1 MLTLD
6 QSKKDVAVVSE
17 KQVPERENFA
27 SRSMQHDSPPDS
39 TTQAP
44 GLLLRSPS
52 VRDLLQMQ
60 RTMGNRATTQFLSR
74 TPLQGAGQ
82 PKNAGGS
89 PPQQTTKVIPFTVR
103 ITERL
108 SPGALLKEAQKQFK
122 RQYPHIPESSTV
134 WRWDDPQQVKVTDD
148 HVKSKSF
155 VINVEVINQR
165 QNQESGE
172 EKGDLSRGTSNEKI
186 LMALKLADTTLLGEM
201 GEAAKA
207 AFSDP
212 SFIMTLVVMIG
223 GYIALWL
230 APEPTGITKVLAAGV
245 TVGLLAQFGWEK
257 IRDFA
262 RAWDDL
268 SDACSKAKT
277 EDELKQAGE
286 KFLKAIGPIGF
297 DIAVEIVTAVGGK
310 LTKVGIERVRP
321 RATEHA
327 NGQPRT
333 EQGRQDTGG
342 NSSERGM
349 QADQAPA
356 GQANSGRDVGTGSNA
371 LSDLIEKY
379 GENAHQIMEKIPNR
393 QDAIDT
399 LQMFD
404 TIADIPG
411 ADRLMK
417 NLISREDRIR
427 QGALS
432 ELGYAASLRQRGFEI
447 EELASVQGKPS
458 KQTVD
463 IIIKDGPVIDVKDY
477 NWRAPFYKNPAN
489 VQKVTDEFVTQAM
502 KHQERYPGR
511 KIEYA
516 FTDLENVPK
525 EIVEALK
532 KIGVNVKPVT
542 WSGK

>member
-27 SRSMQHDSPPDS
+27 SRSMQHDSPTDS

-52 VRDLLQMQ
+52 ARDLLQMQ

-74 TPLQGAGQ
+74 TPLQRAESSKNQ
-82 PKNAGGS
+82 TDSVPKKS
-89 PPQQTTKVIPFTVR
+89 SQSYEPFRVIVTRPLKSQ
-103 ITERL
+103 E
-108 SPGALLKEAQKQFK
+108 LLKEAE
-122 RQYPHIPESSTV
+122 RQYKRKFPQAQASNRDWTWELSGEAGPE
-134 WRWDDPQQVKVTDD
+134 
-148 HVKSKSF
+148 HVKRGWIEIGILKSDP
-155 VINVEVINQR
+155 VS

-172 EKGDLSRGTSNEKI
+172 EKGGLSRGTSNEKI

-212 SFIMTLVVMIG
+212 AFIMTLVVMIG

-245 TVGLLAQFGWEK
+245 TVGLLSQFGWEK

-268 SDACSKAKT
+268 SSACSKAKT
-277 EDELKQAGE
+277 EDELKQAGD

-327 NGQPRT
+327 NGQSRT

-417 NLISREDRIR
+417 NLISRDDRIR

-477 NWRAPFYKNPAN
+477 SWRAPFYKNPAN

-532 KIGVNVKPVT
+532 KIGVTVKPVT
-542 WSGK
+542 WSGR